1 MNENPREFWI
11 SEIDLNPSGPP
22 VSMGVRKLGDRPWLF
37 EDEHTK
43 RELTLKVN
51 LSEDPKREVFLAQS
65 GTQEAGE
72 HVLSLIKQ
80 AGTDVIPR
88 VNIHPL
94 ERAGLSVQEDLC
106 LVHRTSGGWILKAA
120 SLCFPSLWKLSEKI
134 GKNMAA
140 VHGPVDDYPEFLER
154 KVDGFFDRL
163 GQDPVWRRNW
173 FIHSDDTLHQP
184 DRPKEGDPT
193 IASDLVGEKLF
204 VRSER
209 QTLRALEIPGWIL
222 FTIRVQ
228 QTPLQDLIDVR
239 REDFTNWIQN
249 APESFHRHKA
259 LRKEQV
265 EEILKALG

>member
-1 MNENPREFWI
+1 MTTWLE
-11 SEIDLNPSGPP
+11 EIDLTFDGQP
-22 VSMGVRKLGDRPWLF
+22 VKMGIRKLGDKPWLL
-37 EDEHTK
+37 EDNQKEH
-43 RELTLKVN
+43 ELSLKAQ
-51 LSEDPKREVFLAQS
+51 LSKDPNKQVFLARRNTKQ
-65 GTQEAGE
+65 AGE

-80 AGTDVIPR
+80 AGTDVIPSN
-88 VNIHPL
+88 NIHPL

-140 VHGPVDDYPEFLER
+140 VHGPVDDYPEFLEK
-154 KVDGFFDRL
+154 KVNGFFDRL

-184 DRPKEGDPT
+184 DRPQKGDPVIT
-193 IASDLVGEKLF
+193 SNAIGEKLF

-228 QTPLQDLIDVR
+228 QTPLKNLINER
-239 REDFTNWIQN
+239 REDFTDWIQN

-259 LRKEQV
+259 LRREQV

>member
-1 MNENPREFWI
+1 MSSWL
-11 SEIDLNPSGPP
+11 SEINLITTGPP

-43 RELTLKVN
+43 VELALKAE
-51 LSEDPKREVFLAQS
+51 LSEDPKSEVFLSQPGARQAS
-65 GTQEAGE
+65 EC
-72 HVLSLIKQ
+72 VLSLIKQ
-80 AGTDVIPR
+80 VGTDVIPR
-88 VNIHPL
+88 NNIHPL

-106 LVHRTSGGWILKAA
+106 LVHRTSGGWILEAA
-120 SLCFPSLWKLSEKI
+120 SLSFPSLWKLSEKI

-140 VHGPVDDYPEFLER
+140 VHGPVDDYPEFLEK

-173 FIHSDDTLHQP
+173 FIHSDSTLHQP
-184 DRPKEGDPT
+184 DRPQKGDPIIT
-193 IASDLVGEKLF
+193 SNAIGEKLF

-209 QTLRALEIPGWIL
+209 QTLRALQLPGWIL

-228 QTPLQDLIDVR
+228 QTPLKNLINER

-259 LRKEQV
+259 LRREQV
-265 EEILKALG
+265 AEILKALG